1 MVQTSSSST
10 NTMNALDS
18 IRVHLLGRIE
28 RCNGRNLLLI
38 VVCVGR
44 AKSSK
49 SIDDSIVSVEVGW
62 RRAGHL
68 SLVQLTDLIAS
79 TVVYES
85 KWIIMGWMASKIVPA
100 EL

>member
-28 RCNGRNLLLI
+28 RCNERNLLLI

-62 RRAGHL
+62 RRAGHSISSATYRL
-68 SLVQLTDLIAS
+68 NRIHTSV
-79 TVVYES
+79 
-85 KWIIMGWMASKIVPA
+85 
-100 EL
+100 